1 MLRSKTTR
9 DPWASVTR
17 TGCSVVGLVFC
28 ELWNFGLC
36 FEDQSIGFRITVHT
50 LPQKSQSRGLGTCG
64 SVPFFRPPRF
74 TPTALTSAYMLRLR
88 GRQIAHETIN
98 TQPWPCLKLL
108 VRFYCR
114 HLQQCLDWNGEHGEM
129 HRNGLGCG
137 IAASNFK
144 PVYFLA
150 LWVPLFCPQCLVDAP
165 RSLKRL
171 GMKLQWRPEATR

>member
-50 LPQKSQSRGLGTCG
+50 LPQPHRVEVWGRVGLC
-64 SVPFFRPPRF
+64 PLPPPRF
-74 TPTALTSAYMLRLR
+74 TPTALTSAHMLRVR
-88 GRQIAHETIN
+88 GRQIAHETIS

-114 HLQQCLDWNGEHGEM
+114 HLQQCLDWNGEHGEL
-129 HRNGLGCG
+129 HRNGLGRG
-137 IAASNFK
+137 IAASNPCIFSLGCFSF
-144 PVYFLA
+144 VGSSFLPCA
-150 LWVPLFCPQCLVDAP
+150 
-165 RSLKRL
+165 RSTPPAR
-171 GMKLQWRPEATR
+171 

>member
-1 MLRSKTTR
+1 MGFASKIR
-9 DPWASVTR
+9 A
-17 TGCSVVGLVFC
+17 LVSESPFTLC
-28 ELWNFGLC
+28 HSLAESRFGDVWVC
-36 FEDQSIGFRITVHT
+36 AF
-50 LPQKSQSRGLGTCG
+50 LP
-64 SVPFFRPPRF
+64 PPRF
-74 TPTALTSAYMLRLR
+74 TPTALTSAHMLRVR

-129 HRNGLGCG
+129 HQNGLGCG

-144 PVYFLA
+144 PVYVFHWLALA

-171 GMKLQWRPEATR
+171 GMKLQWRTEATR